1 MDIKSESLAA
11 LLKYIIKK
19 YNLPLAP
26 VIEESDVEDVKF
38 NYEVTK
44 ETFTN
49 VRGELAINKYS
60 LHEKDPKL
68 VPWDHE
74 MVHICT
80 NKTLNYPVTIKSRFQ
95 DGKSVDPQHWAI
107 MHRGKWRNWEINI
120 ADFCLFI
127 YTMYCLRF
135 KKNDDVVFSMLVTTK
150 HKNPTKWSKKAV
162 AYYVEKYVPDDTK
175 FLGPLRDCVVTWLKT

>member
-49 VRGELAINKYS
+49 NEGKLAINKYS
-60 LHEKDPKL
+60 LHERDPKL

-74 MVHICT
+74 MVHICS
-80 NKTLNYPVTIKSRFQ
+80 NKTLNYPVTKNYKFQ
-95 DGKSVDPQHWAI
+95 DGSRMFFPHFAI
-107 MHRGKWRNWEINI
+107 SYRDNLLMP
-120 ADFCLFI
+120 AFYDFCLFI
-127 YTMYCLRF
+127 YTIYCLHL
-135 KKNDDVVFSMLVTTK
+135 KKNEDVLLCMLITTK
-150 HKNPTKWSKKAV
+150 HKKPTKWSKKAV
-162 AYYVEKYVPDDTK
+162 AYYVEKYVSDDTK